1 MAFVII
7 VVQEDIAR
15 EAVMLQDS
23 VGIAERFAVL
33 WMLMATEFAITA
45 ERQEV
50 LRMLMAMES
59 AITAILPASMRV
71 LSAAM
76 HVITA
81 LEFVNLQM
89 RMTMVFVTT
98 AVLDG
103 TVLEQGIAEVTQ
115 QAPLQIPQF
124 QEVMEAG
131 IPDGMGIA
139 DK

>member
-1 MAFVII
+1 
-7 VVQEDIAR
+7 
-15 EAVMLQDS
+15 MLQDS
-23 VGIAERFAVL
+23 VRIAERCAVL

-71 LSAAM
+71 LLAVM

-103 TVLEQGIAEVTQ
+103 TVLEQGIAAVTQ

-131 IPDGMGIA
+131 IPSGMDIA